1 VERGKAEE
9 GSAMDVK
16 GKAASVVARVA
27 VARAP
32 KLLPQRAPNPP
43 LVV

>member
-27 VARAP
+27 VARALKP
-32 KLLPQRAPNPP
+32 LLLLLNPP